1 MRGLFTAMIVKMMA
15 TFRVF
20 YNLQIWMPTNG
31 RQMVEIDVNS
41 KNSVFR
47 QMEQMDDK
55 WTTNGRQMV
64 KNSVSAQIWQEKTNG
79 RAYVLIYAPICSSA

>member
-1 MRGLFTAMIVKMMA
+1 MMVKMMA

-20 YNLQIWMPTNG
+20 YNLQIRMPTNG
-31 RQMVEIDVNS
+31 RQMVGIDVNS

-55 WTTNGRQMV
+55 WTTNGRKQCFGTDLAG
-64 KNSVSAQIWQEKTNG
+64 KDKWESVCLNIRSH
-79 RAYVLIYAPICSSA
+79 LSSA